1 MRRTAFA
8 ALAALL
14 LAAPLF
20 AQPQVPV
27 GPAQRPTFSPYLN
40 LLNRGNN
47 PGLNYLGIVRPQMQL
62 QQQFNQ
68 LQQQQNQQF
77 AALGQAYDSQL
88 DTLAGAFLPPTGNV
102 ATFGNLGGYFGR
114 IPTGNI
120 GGFGGYGASRFG
132 GVGSYGGA
140 AGLNRPSYAGGMG
153 AGLGRA
159 PGGRR

>member
-14 LAAPLF
+14 LATPVF

-27 GPAQRPTFSPYLN
+27 GPAQRPSFSPYLN

-47 PGLNYLGIVRPQMQL
+47 PGLNYLGIVRPQIQL

-88 DTLAGAFLPPTGNV
+88 DTLAGALLPPTGNV
-102 ATFGNLGGYFGR
+102 STFGNLGGYFGR
-114 IPTGNI
+114 IPTGNAA
-120 GGFGGYGASRFG
+120 GGFGGSRFG
-132 GVGSYGGA
+132 GGGSFGGA
-140 AGLNRPSYAGGMG
+140 SNLSRPSFAGGSG